1 VHPVQIAPRAW
12 LSLAAQQID
21 LAEVPDRDPSAA
33 AHVQELLGGR
43 FGEMSTLMNYTY
55 QSFNMRGRTKVKPYY
70 DLIANIA
77 AEEYGHIEFV
87 SAVINGLLTGA
98 SDGDEP
104 HDTPLK
110 GPKDGAG
117 IRHHWINSGFGALPV
132 NSLGQGWNGEYVF
145 NSGDLVLDLLHNF
158 FLENGARMAKIRVY
172 ETTDH
177 PIARRM
183 LGYLFVRGGVHALA
197 YAKALE
203 ELTGATVSKLLNI
216 PNIPNS
222 AFPETRKWEEQ
233 GSHRTLYRFSETDF
247 HNLASVW
254 KGTHPDDGREVGVEQ
269 GPPDGGQPADFP
281 ESPEHFV
288 PGYDPGELAEI
299 AKRMMDGSSGSV
311 SMSGA
316 GHGDG
321 GQREGGLVDKAAE
334 KLRGGGDGGS

>member
-1 VHPVQIAPRAW
+1 MILRVDRLQVELPAP
-12 LSLAAQQID
+12 SD
-21 LAEVPDRDPSAA
+21 PDPAAA

-55 QSFNMRGRTKVKPYY
+55 QSFNFRGRQKAKPFY

-77 AEEYGHIEFV
+77 TEEYGHIELV

-98 SDGDEP
+98 AEGEDITDS
-104 HDTPLK
+104 PLRNN
-110 GPKDGAG
+110 KDQAG

-172 ETTDH
+172 ETTNH

-203 ELTGATVSKLLNI
+203 ELTGVDVKKMLPI
-216 PNIPNS
+216 PSIPD
-222 AFPETRKWEEQ
+222 ADFKEAREFTDQ
-233 GSHRTLYRFSETDF
+233 GMHGKLYRFSETDF
-247 HNLASVW
+247 EGIRQVW
-254 KGTHPDDGREVGVEQ
+254 TGTHPLDGTPLEVIDGL
-269 GPPDGGQPADFP
+269 PPTAAPSPADLP
-281 ESPEHFV
+281 EEPAVSSPGLH
-288 PGYDPGELAEI
+288 PGEIAE
-299 AKRMMDGSSGSV
+299 V
-311 SMSGA
+311 V
-316 GHGDG
+316 
-321 GQREGGLVDKAAE
+321 Q
-334 KLRGGGDGGS
+334 KLMKNM